1 MNTLVWSEK
10 FELGIEVIDEQ
21 HRTIMDYVIQFLDAH
36 SSGRSRKEIS
46 KLIKKVID
54 YTHFHFAFEED
65 LQEKVGYPFVK
76 PHKKSHTHITKHMA
90 DFLVR
95 FDNGDDIS
103 KEVEGLMAKWLFD
116 HLKHDD
122 ADFVGSVNEYLH
134 ENPDFLTKKTSI
146 FTRLFKL

>member
-1 MNTLVWSEK
+1 MKSLVWSEQ
-10 FELGIEVIDEQ
+10 FNLGIDVIDEQ
-21 HRTIMDYVIQFLDAH
+21 HRTIMDYVKEFLDAH

-46 KLIKKVID
+46 KLIKKVVD

-65 LQEKVGYPFVK
+65 LQEKVGYPFLK
-76 PHKKSHTHITKHMA
+76 PHKKSHTLITKHMA

-95 FDNGDDIS
+95 FNNGDDIS

-122 ADFVGSVNEYLH
+122 ADFVGPVKEFLR
-134 ENPDFLTKKTSI
+134 ENPDFLNKKTGI
-146 FTRLFKL
+146 FSRLFK